1 MLLSLLLLSGRAA
14 GLDDVPVLIVED
26 VVLALVGVVGVVGVD
41 VELAEAVTKTLF
53 VAVVGVELPDFAPRS
68 LSFATT

>member
-1 MLLSLLLLSGRAA
+1 M
-14 GLDDVPVLIVED
+14 LIVED

-53 VAVVGVELPDFAPRS
+53 VAVVGVKLPDFAPRS